1 MSEFLARAAEIMG
14 APEELV
20 QRSAEARADADGIA
34 VEEVL
39 KAWAG
44 GGSPPAAAAS
54 PAPPA
59 AAASPAPPAAPPPAA
74 QPPPAAPTPEP
85 ATAPSPAPAPT
96 VAAAAPPPAPAPAAA
111 VAAAPLPPP
120 SEVTQKEAVS
130 FPVVVSVPTAR
141 LKERTSSILPRW
153 LAALFLVIPVLGL
166 LYLAGNSAR
175 AGCVD
180 GGVELAV
187 NPIDSTV
194 VNCDG
199 SEFTGRVED
208 TAGVFLVV
216 GEAVFETCAGC
227 HGANGE
233 GGVGPALGTVLSVFS
248 SCPDHIEW
256 VTQAT
261 GGFQEAGIDTYG
273 DLAKPVGGGG
283 FMPGFAT
290 SNTAE
295 EIAAVVAFERIR
307 HGGADPEETLIEC
320 GLIEG
325 GEDSGETGET
335 GEPAEAE
342 MEAEEAEAESEDH

>member
-1 MSEFLARAAEIMG
+1 MSDFLAQAAQAMG

-20 QRSAEARADADGIA
+20 QRSAEARAGADGVP

-39 KAWAG
+39 RAWAG
-44 GGSPPAAAAS
+44 GGPSPAATAPS
-54 PAPPA
+54 P
-59 AAASPAPPAAPPPAA
+59 PPAAPPAPDPTPSPAVVA
-74 QPPPAAPTPEP
+74 TPEPTPIPAAPPIAAAAEV
-85 ATAPSPAPAPT
+85 AAPAPP
-96 VAAAAPPPAPAPAAA
+96 VVAAPP
-111 VAAAPLPPP
+111 PPP
-120 SEVTQKEAVS
+120 SEVTTKEAVS

-153 LAALFLVIPVLGL
+153 LAALFLVVPVIGL

-175 AGCVD
+175 AGCVE

-199 SEFTGRVED
+199 SEFTGRAED
-208 TAGVFLVV
+208 TAGAFLVV
-216 GEAVFETCAGC
+216 GEVVFETCAGC

-233 GGVGPALGTVLSVFS
+233 GGVGPAMATVLSVFS

-256 VTQAT
+256 VALAT
-261 GGFQEAGIDTYG
+261 GGFQDAGIDTYG

-307 HGGADPEETLIEC
+307 FGGADPDETLVEC
-320 GLIEG
+320 GLID
-325 GEDSGETGET
+325 GEDGEETAETGSET
-335 GEPAEAE
+335 EEAE
-342 MEAEEAEAESEDH
+342 TEEAETDEAEAEPADH

>member
-1 MSEFLARAAEIMG
+1 MSEFLARAAEIMD

-20 QRSAEARADADGIA
+20 QRSAEARADADGIG

-39 KAWAG
+39 QAWAG
-44 GGSPPAAAAS
+44 GGSIPASA
-54 PAPPA
+54 
-59 AAASPAPPAAPPPAA
+59 
-74 QPPPAAPTPEP
+74 
-85 ATAPSPAPAPT
+85 APSPAPA
-96 VAAAAPPPAPAPAAA
+96 AAPPPAEAPAPAPQTAPPPTPAPAAP
-111 VAAAPLPPP
+111 VAAASPPPAAAPAAAAPAAPAVVEPLPPP

-141 LKERTSSILPRW
+141 LKERTSSTLPRW

-175 AGCVD
+175 AGCVE

-187 NPIDSTV
+187 NPIDATV
-194 VNCDG
+194 INCDG

-208 TAGVFLVV
+208 TTGVFLVV

-325 GEDSGETGET
+325 GEETGET
-335 GEPAEAE
+335 GAPAEAE
-342 MEAEEAEAESEDH
+342 MVEEQTEAESDDH

>member
-1 MSEFLARAAEIMG
+1 MSEYLAQAAQAME

-20 QRSAEARADADGIA
+20 QRSAEARAAADGVP
-34 VEEVL
+34 VEDVL

-44 GGSPPAAAAS
+44 GGPSPAAAS
-54 PAPPA
+54 PPAGAPA
-59 AAASPAPPAAPPPAA
+59 AEPVPAPAA
-74 QPPPAAPTPEP
+74 QPDPQ
-85 ATAPSPAPAPT
+85 PAP
-96 VAAAAPPPAPAPAAA
+96 VAAAAPAPAAPAPAPVPAP
-111 VAAAPLPPP
+111 VPAAPVPAAPIPPP
-120 SEVTQKEAVS
+120 SEVTTREAVS

-141 LKERTSSILPRW
+141 LAERTSSTLPRW
-153 LAALFLVIPVLGL
+153 MAALFLVIPVIGL

-175 AGCVD
+175 AGCLD

-199 SEFTGRVED
+199 SEFTGRAED
-208 TAGVFLVV
+208 TSGVFLEL

-248 SCPDHIEW
+248 SCADHIDW
-256 VTQAT
+256 VTEAT
-261 GGFQEAGIDTYG
+261 GGYQAAGIDTYG

-283 FMPGFAT
+283 FMPAFAT

-307 HGGADPEETLIEC
+307 FGGADPDETLVEC
-320 GLIEG
+320 GLVE
-325 GEDSGETGET
+325 GEDSAGEVAESEEPGE
-335 GEPAEAE
+335 
-342 MEAEEAEAESEDH
+342 EEAEPESEDH

>member
-1 MSEFLARAAEIMG
+1 MSENLARAAEVLG
-14 APEELV
+14 APEILV
-20 QRSAEARADADGIA
+20 QRSAEARAAADGVP

-39 KAWAG
+39 AAWAG
-44 GGSPPAAAAS
+44 GGGSPSPSAS
-54 PAPPA
+54 A
-59 AAASPAPPAAPPPAA
+59 
-74 QPPPAAPTPEP
+74 
-85 ATAPSPAPAPT
+85 PAPAP
-96 VAAAAPPPAPAPAAA
+96 APEPAPAPAAA
-111 VAAAPLPPP
+111 PEPPPAPAAAPAPPAPSAPTPVPAAAPAPAAAPLPPP
-120 SEVTQKEAVS
+120 SEVTTKEAVS

-141 LKERTSSILPRW
+141 LTERTSSTLPRW
-153 LAALFLVIPVLGL
+153 LAALFLVIPVIGL

-175 AGCVD
+175 AGCVE

-187 NPIDSTV
+187 NRLDSTV

-199 SEFTGRVED
+199 SEFTGRAVD
-208 TAGVFLVV
+208 TTGNILAV

-233 GGVGPALGTVLSVFS
+233 GGVGPALATVLTTFS

-256 VTQAT
+256 VTLAT

-273 DLAKPVGGGG
+273 DLAATVGGGG

-307 HGGADPEETLIEC
+307 YGGADPDQTLIEC
-320 GLIEG
+320 GLVQGDE
-325 GEDSGETGET
+325 
-335 GEPAEAE
+335 EPAP
-342 MEAEEAEAESEDH
+342 EEAGPEEEAADEPAAEH

>member
-1 MSEFLARAAEIMG
+1 MSEFLARAAEVMG

-20 QRSAEARADADGIA
+20 QRSAEARADADGTP

-44 GGSPPAAAAS
+44 GGSPPAAAPS

-59 AAASPAPPAAPPPAA
+59 AQPAAEVPAAPAPE
-74 QPPPAAPTPEP
+74 PPPP
-85 ATAPSPAPAPT
+85 PSPAPAP
-96 VAAAAPPPAPAPAAA
+96 VAAAAPPPAPSPAPAAPVA
-111 VAAAPLPPP
+111 VEPLPPP

-141 LKERTSSILPRW
+141 LKERTSSTLPRW

-199 SEFTGRVED
+199 SEFTGRTED
-208 TAGVFLVV
+208 TAGIFLVV

-256 VTQAT
+256 VAQAT

-307 HGGADPEETLIEC
+307 YGGADPDETLIEC

-325 GEDSGETGET
+325 GDDAGETGET
-335 GEPAEAE
+335 GEPGEGE
-342 MEAEEAEAESEDH
+342 MEAEEGGEESEDH

>member
-1 MSEFLARAAEIMG
+1 MSEFLARAAEIMD

-44 GGSPPAAAAS
+44 GGSVPAA
-54 PAPPA
+54 
-59 AAASPAPPAAPPPAA
+59 
-74 QPPPAAPTPEP
+74 
-85 ATAPSPAPAPT
+85 APSPAPA
-96 VAAAAPPPAPAPAAA
+96 AAEPPAEPPAPAPQAAPSPPPTPA
-111 VAAAPLPPP
+111 PAAPVAAASPPPKTPAAPVVVEPLPPP

-141 LKERTSSILPRW
+141 LKERTSSTLPRW

-175 AGCVD
+175 AGCVE

-194 VNCDG
+194 INCDG

-208 TAGVFLVV
+208 TTGVFLVV

-325 GEDSGETGET
+325 GEDTGET
-335 GEPAEAE
+335 GDPAEAE
-342 MEAEEAEAESEDH
+342 MVEEQAEAESDDH

>member
-1 MSEFLARAAEIMG
+1 MSENLTNAARAMG

-20 QRSAEARADADGIA
+20 QRSAEARSDADGVP
-34 VEEVL
+34 VEEIL
-39 KAWAG
+39 AAWAG
-44 GGSPPAAAAS
+44 GVSTPSASAPAAAPAAPAPAPEPIPAPEPAPTPAAAA
-54 PAPPA
+54 
-59 AAASPAPPAAPPPAA
+59 PAAPLV
-74 QPPPAAPTPEP
+74 APTP
-85 ATAPSPAPAPT
+85 APKPSAP
-96 VAAAAPPPAPAPAAA
+96 V
-111 VAAAPLPPP
+111 VAAPLPPP
-120 SEVTQKEAVS
+120 SEVTPKEAVS

-141 LKERTSSILPRW
+141 LTERTSSVLPRW
-153 LAALFLVIPVLGL
+153 LAALFLVVPVIGL

-199 SEFTGRVED
+199 SEFTGRSED

-233 GGVGPALGTVLSVFS
+233 GGVGPTLATVLSAFS

-256 VTQAT
+256 VTLAT
-261 GGFQEAGIDTYG
+261 GGFQDAGRDTYG
-273 DLAKPVGGGG
+273 DLAKTVGSEG

-290 SNTAE
+290 SNTPE
-295 EIAAVVAFERIR
+295 EIASVVAFERIR
-307 HGGADPEETLIEC
+307 FGGADPDQTLIEC

-325 GEDSGETGET
+325 EDGVSETEE
-335 GEPAEAE
+335 GEP
-342 MEAEEAEAESEDH
+342 EETEVAAADN